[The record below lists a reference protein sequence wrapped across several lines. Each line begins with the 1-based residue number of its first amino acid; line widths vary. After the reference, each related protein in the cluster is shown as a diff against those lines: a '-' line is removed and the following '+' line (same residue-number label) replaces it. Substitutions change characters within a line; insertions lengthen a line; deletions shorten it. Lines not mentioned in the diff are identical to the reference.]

1 MLGYTV
7 VVHDLVARP
16 VVPVFVNL
24 QEELTGLHVLF
35 PVWILIGIS

>member
-24 QEELTGLHVLF
+24 QEELTGLHVRF